1 MYHDQISINVYL
13 AMQDMMGGRLFCNQL
28 YLAIMQLCSFSAEDW
43 VKKPFC
49 YPPDDVVLLIADL
62 GDMFA

>member
-1 MYHDQISINVYL
+1 MYHDEICINIYR
-13 AMQDMMGGRLFCNQL
+13 AIRDMTGHGECSKQL

-43 VKKPFC
+43 VGKPYC
-49 YPPDDVVLLIADL
+49 NPPDSLVLLIADL

>member
-1 MYHDQISINVYL
+1 MYHDEICININR
-13 AMQDMMGGRLFCNQL
+13 AIRDMIGGGECFKQL

-43 VKKPFC
+43 VGKLC
-49 YPPDDVVLLIADL
+49 CDPPDDLVVLIADL